1 MKKKTI
7 WGVSVAVLLLTA
19 VFFTV
24 TIRAAY
30 YGKGMLK
37 DVFINGQNYFS
48 SDVLSSVSSSDGAEY
63 GAVASGGAEKT
74 IRFFNYSLST
84 GEYNMFDITFAVYVW
99 HSATGTGSC
108 FAEYAGNSFEI
119 TATACG
125 TEPVFRGKLAGG
137 AASVLS
143 MTVRFDAAEAD
154 TLTGFP
160 EIFVLAVPELPKYLS
175 SRTLGARIVPSSSAS
190 FWVSGEFE
198 YTEGTE
204 ISDYAAFSY
213 LITVQGEPPAGEK
226 LRVMWDS
233 SKLTV
238 ATHSLPAGVTPAALE
253 GYAPYDTCIVL
264 PETADSFLRLVF
276 LRVQDLPA
284 GETNVWES
292 GTTEDGTPI
301 DREVLAGFVSVDR
314 ITDGE

>member
-1 MKKKTI
+1 MKKKAI
-7 WGVSVAVLLLTA
+7 WVAVLSVFLLAA
-19 VFFTV
+19 VFFAV

-37 DVFINGQNYFS
+37 DVFVNGQNYFS
-48 SDVLSSVSSSDGAEY
+48 SDVLSLVSSSDGAEY
-63 GAVASGGAEKT
+63 GAVASGGAEKA

-84 GEYNMFDITFAVYVW
+84 GEYNMFDVTFAVYVW
-99 HSATGTGSC
+99 RAEEGTGSC
-108 FAEYAGNSFEI
+108 FAEYAGGSFGI

-125 TEPVFRGKLAGG
+125 TEPVFRATLAGG
-137 AASVLS
+137 AASALA
-143 MTVRFDAAEAD
+143 MTVRFDAADAGA
-154 TLTGFP
+154 LTGFP
-160 EIFVLAVPELPKYLS
+160 EIFVLAVPEVPKYLS
-175 SRTLGARIVPSSSAS
+175 ARTLGARIVPSLSDSFSVSA
-190 FWVSGEFE
+190 EFE
-198 YTEGTE
+198 YTQGAE
-204 ISDYAAFSY
+204 IGDYAAFSY

-238 ATHSLPAGVTPAALE
+238 ATHSLPAGVTPAAPE

-264 PETADSFLRLVF
+264 PKTADSFLRLVF
-276 LRVQDLPA
+276 FRVQDLPA

-301 DREVLAGFVSVDR
+301 DWEVLAGFVSVDR